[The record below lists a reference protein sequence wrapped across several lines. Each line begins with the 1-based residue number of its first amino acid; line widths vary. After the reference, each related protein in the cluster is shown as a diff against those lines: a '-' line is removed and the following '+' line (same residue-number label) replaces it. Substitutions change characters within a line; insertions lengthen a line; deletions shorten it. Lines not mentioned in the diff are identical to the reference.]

1 MTGFVL
7 RAPWYVRERG
17 QFGPGDPRA
26 LRPSIQM
33 YDGTNFVARLI
44 ADPRDSLAFGLDD
57 CWSYPVPAKP
67 KSTAQGRARLATWKL
82 VHMRLRKLYQPS
94 HSRFYAVV
102 VEVFCDM
109 SGLPRA
115 GSHRDIEVGFVM
127 RRQLTAVS
135 GPPRPT
141 RRLAR
146 NLLVTLAREQ
156 DVDVSEAELPD
167 DVRGVWWAEQAWQ
180 DFEEENRL
188 LIKQM
193 AVNSVQEGWFTSKT
207 GPAGWKRL
215 DQASGDD
222 VEQEFPMWR
231 LPRRPDDC
239 DAAATR
245 SIWFGVIPTFS
256 GEHFV
261 RNKRVLPKLDDQATY
276 QVRCFVRQKPAP
288 GHEHCP
294 AKVFWGGGS
303 EPFRLAAPMD
313 PHGTSQ
319 RVTTITQPDLRQLA
333 ARAGRRQGPGG
344 VQVTTPPQ
352 SQLMV
357 NPFNGIPPSGS
368 GRIGAGGGTC
378 TFAIELFSIV
388 AFFLFQLFLPIV
400 IFAFQL
406 WWMLALRFCFPPSI
420 ALTALTNFFA
430 QGNSLAQLEADATR
444 NAEFN
449 LQFGLD
455 ITALA
460 AGDRSPAW
468 AEKLDQAKDPVGHP
482 IFTNDPGF
490 VDALL
495 IGTDPTKA
503 VLPAAPPLETE
514 PPDPLCR

>member
-17 QFGPGDPRA
+17 HFGPGDPRA
-26 LRPSIQM
+26 LRPNIQM

-44 ADPRDSLAFGLDD
+44 ADPRDSIAFGLDD
-57 CWSYPVPAKP
+57 RWSYPVPVKP
-67 KSTAQGRARLATWKL
+67 KPTAHGRARLATWHL
-82 VHMRLRKLYQPS
+82 VHTKIRKLYQPS

-102 VEVFCDM
+102 VEVFCDT

-115 GSHRDIEVGFVM
+115 GSHHDIEVGFVM
-127 RRQLTAVS
+127 RRQLTTVS
-135 GPPRPT
+135 GPPRPI

-146 NLLVTLAREQ
+146 NLLVTLAEEQ
-156 DVDVSEAELPD
+156 YVDFNGADLPD

-180 DFEEENRL
+180 DFEAQNRP
-188 LIKQM
+188 LIEQ
-193 AVNSVQEGWFTSKT
+193 VTVSSVQEGWFTSKT
-207 GPAGWKRL
+207 AAAGWERL

-231 LPRRPDDC
+231 LPRRSDDC

-245 SIWFGVIPTFS
+245 SMWFGVIPTFS

-261 RNKRVLPKLDDQATY
+261 RDKRVLPKLDDQAIY

-288 GHEHCP
+288 GHEQCP

-313 PHGTSQ
+313 PQGTSQ
-319 RVTTITQPDLRQLA
+319 RVTTITQPDLRHLA

-344 VQVTTPPQ
+344 VRITVPPQ
-352 SQLMV
+352 SQLTV
-357 NPFNGIPPSGS
+357 NPFKGIPGSGS

-378 TFAIELFSIV
+378 TFAIELFTIV
-388 AFFLFQLFLPIV
+388 ALFLFSLFLPIV

-406 WWMLALRFCFPPSI
+406 WWMLALRFCFPPNLAFS
-420 ALTALTNFFA
+420 ALTKFFA
-430 QGNSLAQLEADATR
+430 QGHTLAQLEADATL
-444 NAEFN
+444 NPAFN

-460 AGDRSPAW
+460 TGDQTPAW
-468 AEKLDQAKDPVGHP
+468 AQQLDGAKDPAGQP

-495 IGTDPTKA
+495 VGTDPTKA
-503 VLPAAPPLETE
+503 VLPAAPPPETE
-514 PPDPLCR
+514 PADPLCR